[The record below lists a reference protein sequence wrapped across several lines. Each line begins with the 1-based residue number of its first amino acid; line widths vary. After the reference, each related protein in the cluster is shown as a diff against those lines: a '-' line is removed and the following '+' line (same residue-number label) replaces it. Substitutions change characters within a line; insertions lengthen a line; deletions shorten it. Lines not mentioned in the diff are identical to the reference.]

1 MSLLYTLAL
10 RLYALLIRVAA
21 RWNPKA
27 RQFVAGR
34 RDLLPRIAAQLAGN
48 TAPVAWF
55 HAASLGEFEQ
65 ARPVIEGFRVR
76 HPHFK
81 IVLTFFSPSGYE
93 VRKNYPGADH
103 VFYLPE
109 DSARHAR
116 AFVAAVR
123 PAVAFFAK
131 YEFWHY
137 YLRELNHQNVP
148 AVSFSAIFRPGQ
160 LFFRPYGGFFRR
172 ILGRFAHLYVQN
184 EASAQLLRGVGI
196 TRVTVAGDTRF
207 DRVRTVAAQKKDIP
221 LAAAFKA
228 GQPLL
233 VIGSSWAQDMAVVT
247 PFLNA
252 FAGPLKVIIAPHE
265 LHEDEMA
272 GLERDLHRKTIRY
285 SRATEATAA
294 AHDVLLIDNIGMLS
308 SLYAY
313 GDFAYVGGGF
323 GKGIHNILEAAT
335 FGLPVFFGPRHGKF
349 QEAVDLVRLG
359 GAFGISSPE
368 ELQAAF
374 TPLYTDEGRYRHAA
388 RTARQYVQDHTGAT
402 ETILDGVEKLGGWKV
417 IGQ

>member
-1 MSLLYTLAL
+1 MLLLYTIAL
-10 RLYALLIRVAA
+10 RLYALLIRLAA
-21 RWNPKA
+21 LWNPKA
-27 RQFVAGR
+27 KQFVAGR
-34 RDLLPRIAAQLAGN
+34 RGLLPRIAARMRDNA
-48 TAPVAWF
+48 APVAWF

-65 ARPVIEGFRVR
+65 ARPVLEGFRTR
-76 HPHFK
+76 HPHYR

-93 VRKNYPGADH
+93 VRKNYPVADH

-116 AFVAAVR
+116 EFVAAVR

-131 YEFWHY
+131 YEFWHH
-137 YLRELNHQNVP
+137 YLAALNRQNVP
-148 AVSFSAIFRPGQ
+148 AISFSAIFRPGQ

-172 ILGRFAHLYVQN
+172 ILTRFTHLYVQN
-184 EASAQLLRGVGI
+184 EASAQLLRGAGI
-196 TRVTVAGDTRF
+196 ARVTVAGDTRF

-265 LHEDEMA
+265 LHEDGMA
-272 GLERDLHRKTIRY
+272 GLERDLKRKTIRY
-285 SRATEATAA
+285 SRATEATVA
-294 AHDVLLIDNIGMLS
+294 AHDVLLIDNIGLLS

-359 GAFGISSPE
+359 GAFGIADTE
-368 ELQAAF
+368 ELRAAF
-374 TPLYTDEGRYRHAA
+374 TPLYTDASRHEQAA
-388 RTARQYVQDHTGAT
+388 RIARGYVQEHTGAT
-402 ETILDGVEKLGGWKV
+402 ETILAGVEGFLVVG
-417 IGQ
+417 

>member
-1 MSLLYTLAL
+1 MLLLYTLAL
-10 RLYALLIRVAA
+10 RMYALLIHVVAP
-21 RWNPKA
+21 WNPKA
-27 RQFVAGR
+27 QRFVAGR
-34 RDLLPRIAAQLAGN
+34 KDLLPRIASALAGN

-76 HPHFK
+76 HPQFR

-93 VRKNYPGADH
+93 VRKNYPVADH

-116 AFVAAVR
+116 EFVATVR

-137 YLRELNHQNVP
+137 YLRELNRQNVP
-148 AVSFSAIFRPGQ
+148 AVSFSAIFRPAQ

-172 ILGRFAHLYVQN
+172 ILDRFAHLYVQN

-272 GLERDLHRKTIRY
+272 GLERDLQRKTIRF
-285 SRATEATAA
+285 SKATQATVAA
-294 AHDVLLIDNIGMLS
+294 YDVLLIDNIGMLS

-359 GAFGISSPE
+359 GAFGIATTE
-368 ELQAAF
+368 ALRTAF
-374 TPLYTDEGRYRHAA
+374 TPLYTDPYRYGQAA
-388 RTARQYVQDHTGAT
+388 RTARQYVQERTGAT
-402 ETILDGVEKLGGWKV
+402 ETILDGVEKLFVVGY
-417 IGQ
+417 

>member
-1 MSLLYTLAL
+1 MLLLYTLAL
-10 RLYALLIRVAA
+10 RIYALLIRVAA
-21 RWNPKA
+21 LWNPKA
-27 RQFVAGR
+27 RRFVAGR
-34 RDLLPRIAAQLAGN
+34 KGLLPRIASALAGN

-65 ARPVIEGFRVR
+65 ARPVIEGFRDR
-76 HPHFK
+76 HPHYR

-109 DSARHAR
+109 DSARNAR
-116 AFVAAVR
+116 EFVAAVR
-123 PAVAFFAK
+123 PKVAFFAK
-131 YEFWHY
+131 YEFCHY
-137 YLRELNHQNVP
+137 YLRELNRQNVSS
-148 AVSFSAIFRPGQ
+148 VSFSAIFRPGQ

-172 ILGRFAHLYVQN
+172 ILTRFTHLYVQN
-184 EASAQLLRGVGI
+184 EASAQLLRGVGL

-207 DRVRTVAAQKKDIP
+207 DRVKTVAAQKKDIP

-233 VIGSSWAQDMAVVT
+233 VVGSSWAQDMAVVT

-265 LHEDEMA
+265 LHEDGMA
-272 GLERDLHRKTIRY
+272 QLERELKGKTIRY
-285 SRATEATAA
+285 SKATEATAA
-294 AHDVLLIDNIGMLS
+294 ASDVLLIDNIGMLS

-349 QEAVDLVRLG
+349 QEAVDLVRMG
-359 GAFGISSPE
+359 GAFGISDTE
-368 ELQAAF
+368 GLRNAF
-374 TPLYTDEGRYRHAA
+374 APLYTDATRYGQAS
-388 RTARQYVQDHTGAT
+388 RTARQYVQDHSGAT
-402 ETILDGVEKLGGWKV
+402 ETILDGVEKLLV
-417 IGQ
+417 VRY